1 MITKIDAAERQL
13 DTAIKLFFE
22 NIDRLSSYTLAAA
35 SQEITNDLCDKKKS
49 ELFRSELERLGEP
62 HKVRLSFRDELEIRI
77 KTEHHKEAFRLI
89 KKNINFL
96 KHADKDPNET
106 IEEISIKELSL
117 VIFFSIRNFNLL
129 TKRRTR
135 AMDVFLAWFSANN
148 SDLTKMD
155 IDNEFS
161 RQIRDLREKYIDFES
176 KTAFNLVYERL
187 KKSAPYLF
195 PENPL

>member
-1 MITKIDAAERQL
+1 
-13 DTAIKLFFE
+13 
-22 NIDRLSSYTLAAA
+22 
-35 SQEITNDLCDKKKS
+35 
-49 ELFRSELERLGEP
+49 
-62 HKVRLSFRDELEIRI
+62 
-77 KTEHHKEAFRLI
+77 
-89 KKNINFL
+89 
-96 KHADKDPNET
+96 
-106 IEEISIKELSL
+106 
-117 VIFFSIRNFNLL
+117 
-129 TKRRTR
+129 
-135 AMDVFLAWFSANN
+135 MDVFLAWFSANN